1 MKEKKNSIDAV
12 KLDEINLSVINYSS
26 LKFDTD

>member
-1 MKEKKNSIDAV
+1 MKEKNIIDAV
-12 KLDEINLSVINYSS
+12 KLDEINLSVINYSP